1 MRRLTTPGATV
12 IVSGILIALFLV
24 VQGCT
29 TPHPPPVVTVT
40 VSTDGC
46 KEGAASKGSTSGKP
60 PGIGACNV
68 TDASGQQYPEFQCN
82 AGIVCDPEGMKCTR
96 STSGP
101 KCKTV
106 HLGGGECTCSCM

>member
-46 KEGAASKGSTSGKP
+46 KEGAASTGSEVLSIGVEMESGSDLLP
-60 PGIGACNV
+60 DDVRALDSIHIRR
-68 TDASGQQYPEFQCN
+68 
-82 AGIVCDPEGMKCTR
+82 AGIHGRQQLGRVQPSEGPLR
-96 STSGP
+96 D
-101 KCKTV
+101 
-106 HLGGGECTCSCM
+106 L